1 MLDYGKYITVAN
13 RYQHKAK
20 AEDRED
26 LNHDI
31 ILALAEA
38 QRAKNNN
45 GGGNL
50 SDIAMLR
57 IAAYQCQKYWRQVRR
72 QSNIGSLNIELD
84 NGDGD
89 TTELIETIADDK
101 AIDLDAWMDASVWL
115 LGCPARLIEIASKIT
130 SKEKLTPTDSQYLWR
145 YRKREQKSLV
155 TM

>member
-1 MLDYGKYITVAN
+1 MLDWSKYITIAK

-20 AEDRED
+20 PDDRED

-31 ILALAEA
+31 VIAIAEA
-38 QRAKNNN
+38 QKAKDNN
-45 GGGNL
+45 GGGSL
-50 SDIAMLR
+50 SDIAMMR

-72 QSNIGSLNIELD
+72 QSNISSLNTQLD

-115 LGCPARLIEIASKIT
+115 LGCPSRLIEIANKRVKSIPLNNA
-130 SKEKLTPTDSQYLWR
+130 EMIYICR
-145 YRKREQKSLV
+145 YRKKEQLALV
-155 TM
+155 